1 MGQLVR
7 WLRLRGVAVA
17 ILASLVFARPV
28 AAQLPEA
35 EDAFTHGEYHL
46 ARLLYDSV
54 LAQDSLNP
62 RALYRLAILD
72 SWDGKLQRSLARFVI
87 LRRVEPGDLDIM
99 VAQARV
105 LSWAGRQRDAE
116 ALYDSVLAAAPGRV
130 DALAGRARTI
140 AWGGDLV
147 RAERLWREALQAHP
161 DEPEIL
167 AGLAQTL
174 YWEGSPTLAEGYV
187 ARAVELAPDDQTAR
201 ELYQRVRA
209 EHRPVVAVST
219 DGANDIEHNSAISVT
234 GSFAA
239 SLRDDLRGTLQ
250 GTWRRNEDVAGRAD
264 RSEGLDGWLVKQIRG
279 GASLRAG
286 AGLHRLDPDSGLS
299 RTLAAAQL
307 GAALRPAPFAV
318 VHLGYGHYAFD
329 ETTEL
334 VRRGYVWD
342 ELEATLD
349 LSPQPALDLSAA
361 ANIGWLSDGN
371 RRLIGTAAAMV
382 GIWRGLHVGAYARA
396 LGYREEHPGQGYFAP
411 GRYLVGEGRAAYDWR
426 HQSWSARATAGLG
439 VQQVGSAGATQ
450 AEYHGD
456 LTLAKSW
463 RAVDELALVALFTNS
478 AAAAGRTGTQAR
490 EQYRYWSFGVRYRV
504 GL

>member
-1 MGQLVR
+1 VSRAGGR
-7 WLRLRGVAVA
+7 RLAVAVLTSIA
-17 ILASLVFARPV
+17 LARPL

-35 EDAFTHGEYHL
+35 EDAFTHGEYRL

-72 SWDGKLQRSLARFVI
+72 SWDGNLQKSLARFVV
-87 LRRVEPGDLDIM
+87 LRRVEPRDLDIM

-105 LSWAGRQRDAE
+105 LSWAGREQDAE
-116 ALYDSVLAAAPGRV
+116 ALYDSVLAVVPNRV

-161 DEPEIL
+161 EEPEIL
-167 AGLAQTL
+167 VGLAQTL
-174 YWEGSPTLAEGYV
+174 YWKGSPTLAEAYV
-187 ARAVELAPDDQTAR
+187 ARAVELTPDDQTAR
-201 ELYQRVRA
+201 ELYQLVRA
-209 EHRPVVAVST
+209 EHRPVISVST
-219 DGANDIEHNSAISVT
+219 DGANDIEHNSTVVVT

-250 GTWRRNEDVAGRAD
+250 GTWRRNGDVAGRTD
-264 RSEGLDGWLVKQIRG
+264 RSEGLDGWLVRQLQG

-286 AGLHRLDPDSGLS
+286 AGLRRLDPDSGPT

-307 GAALRPAPFAV
+307 GAAVHPAPFAV
-318 VHLGYGHYAFD
+318 VHLGYSHYAFD

-334 VRRGYVWD
+334 IRRGYAWD
-342 ELEATLD
+342 ELEANLE
-349 LSPQPALDLSAA
+349 LSPQPALDVSAA
-361 ANIGWLSDGN
+361 MSVGWLSDGN
-371 RRLIGTAAAMV
+371 RRLLATAAAMV
-382 GIWRGLHVGAYARA
+382 GVWRGLHVGAYGRV
-396 LGYREEHPGQGYFAP
+396 LGYREEHPGRGYFAP
-411 GRYLVGEGRAAYDWR
+411 GRYLVGEGRADYDWR
-426 HQSWSARATAGLG
+426 RRSWNARVTAGLG
-439 VQQVGSAGATQ
+439 AQQVGSAGAVQ
-450 AEYHGD
+450 VEYHGD
-456 LTLAKSW
+456 LTVAKSW
-463 RAVDELALVALFTNS
+463 RAVDEIAVVALFTNS

-490 EQYRYWSFGVRYRV
+490 VQYRYWSIGVRYRV